1 MSTSTIIT
9 EVMLATTRPVFSG
22 HETFQCRHLW
32 LKKGYDFVNAGK
44 VFSAE
49 DAVVELGVGKNMVTS
64 IRFWMRA
71 FDLMEANDQ
80 KPNEFADYLLGDHG
94 KDPYLEDDASLWLL
108 HHRLV
113 RKGYATSYNLI
124 FNELRKERMEF
135 SKNAFVKFVQLKS
148 DSVSNFTFNKNTIE
162 SDFEVF
168 VKLYLGTDSSGK
180 DKEEIVSGIFP
191 ELNLVWKIEREKSA
205 TLYHIETNGK
215 EQLPDEVLLFALLD
229 DPSIGMS
236 VSLDAL
242 ERDYNSV
249 GSIFAINRSGLV
261 SKIESLC
268 KDNSFLIYK
277 DDAGI
282 RELQFK
288 SKPNPYKILDRY
300 YNGY

>member
-1 MSTSTIIT
+1 MQILTK
-9 EVMLATTRPVFSG
+9 PVFSG

-32 LKKGYDFVNAGK
+32 LKKGYDFVKAGRTFNAD
-44 VFSAE
+44 

-64 IRFWMRA
+64 IRYWMRA
-71 FDLMEANDQ
+71 FDLLEGSDQ
-80 KPNEFADYLLGDHG
+80 LSYFASYLFDDENG

-108 HHRLV
+108 HYRLV

-124 FNELRKERMEF
+124 LNELRKERMEF
-135 SKNAFVKFVQLKS
+135 NKGNFAKFMQLKAEAGL
-148 DSVSNFTFNKNTIE
+148 NFVFNKNTIE
-162 SDFEVF
+162 GDFEVF

-180 DKEEIVSGIFP
+180 DKEEIVSGIFS
-191 ELNLVWKIEREKSA
+191 ELNLVRTIQKDKPPI
-205 TLYHIETNGK
+205 LYHIETNEK
-215 EQLPDEVLLFALLD
+215 EQLPNEVLLFALLN
-229 DPSIGMS
+229 DPDIGMS

-249 GSIFAINRSGLV
+249 GSIFAISRSGLV
-261 SKIESLC
+261 QKIESLC
-268 KDNSFLIYK
+268 KAYPFVVYK

-288 SKPNPYKILDRY
+288 SKPNAYKILDRY

>member
-1 MSTSTIIT
+1 MTIT
-9 EVMLATTRPVFSG
+9 LRPTFSG

-32 LKKGYDFVNAGK
+32 LKKGCDYVKSGK
-44 VFSAE
+44 SFSAE

-64 IRFWMRA
+64 IRYWMRA
-71 FDLMEANDQ
+71 FDLLEGSDRVS
-80 KPNEFADYLLGDHG
+80 EFADYLFGNNG

-135 SKNAFVKFVQLKS
+135 TKDSFTKFMQLKAEAGL
-148 DSVSNFTFNKNTIE
+148 NFVFNKNTIE

-168 VKLYLGTDSSGK
+168 VKLYLGTDLSGK
-180 DKEEIVSGIFP
+180 DNEEIVAGIFP
-191 ELNLVWKIEREKSA
+191 ELRLVRTIQKDKPP
-205 TLYHIETNGK
+205 TLYHIETNEK
-215 EQLPDEVLLFALLD
+215 EQLPNEVLLFALLD
-229 DPSIGMS
+229 DPGIGMS

-249 GSIFAINRSGLV
+249 GSIFAISRSGLV
-261 SKIESLC
+261 QKIESLC
-268 KDNSFLIYK
+268 KNYPFLVYK

-288 SKPNPYKILDRY
+288 SKPENAYKILDRY

>member
-1 MSTSTIIT
+1 MQSFTKPI
-9 EVMLATTRPVFSG
+9 FSG

-32 LKKGYDFVNAGK
+32 LKKGCDFVKSGK
-44 VFSAE
+44 IFSAE
-49 DAVVELGVGKNMVTS
+49 DAVVELGVGKNMVSS
-64 IRFWMRA
+64 IRYWMRA
-71 FDLMEANDQ
+71 FDLLEGNDQ
-80 KPNEFADYLLGDHG
+80 TNKFADYLFGEEG

-108 HHRLV
+108 HYRLV

-135 SKNAFVKFVQLKS
+135 SKDSFVKFMQLKAKAGL
-148 DSVSNFTFNKNTIE
+148 NFVFNKNTIE
-162 SDFEVF
+162 GDFEVF

-191 ELNLVWKIEREKSA
+191 ELRMVRTIQRDKPP
-205 TLYHIETNGK
+205 TLYHIETNEK
-215 EQLPDEVLLFALLD
+215 EQLPNEVLLFTLLD
-229 DPSIGMS
+229 DPEIGMS
-236 VSLDAL
+236 VSLDEL
-242 ERDYNSV
+242 ERAYNSV
-249 GSIFAINRSGLV
+249 GSIFAISRSGLV
-261 SKIESLC
+261 QKIESLC
-268 KDNSFLIYK
+268 QDFDFLVYK

>member
-1 MSTSTIIT
+1 MISI
-9 EVMLATTRPVFSG
+9 LRPTFSG

-32 LKKGYDFVNAGK
+32 LKKGYDFVKIGK
-44 VFSAE
+44 AFSDD

-64 IRFWMRA
+64 IRYWMRA
-71 FDLMEANDQ
+71 FDLLEGNDQ
-80 KPNEFADYLLGDHG
+80 LSTFAKYLFDEDEG

-135 SKNAFVKFVQLKS
+135 SKDSFVKFMQLKAEAGL
-148 DSVSNFTFNKNTIE
+148 NFVFNRNTIE
-162 SDFEVF
+162 GDFEVF
-168 VKLYLGTDSSGK
+168 VKLYLGTDASGK

-191 ELNLVWKIEREKSA
+191 ELSLVRKIERGKSP
-205 TLYHIETNGK
+205 TLYHVETNEK
-215 EQLPDEVLLFALLD
+215 EQLSNEVLLFAILD
-229 DPSIGMS
+229 DPGIGMS

-268 KDNSFLIYK
+268 RSYPFLVYK

-288 SKPNPYKILDRY
+288 SKPKPYKILDRH